1 MRYPEA
7 SSFLISH
14 IFPTEFNIQ
23 QGNQTRLSFEYNEK
37 QVTELYTVDLPIYK
51 NVYLIQMKALKTT
64 RIHSVMVHQLPFLSV
79 ICIKQAA

>member
-7 SSFLISH
+7 LPFLISD

-37 QVTELYTVDLPIYK
+37 QVTELYTVHLPI
-51 NVYLIQMKALKTT
+51 YLIQMKALKTT

-79 ICIKQAA
+79 ICIKQAS